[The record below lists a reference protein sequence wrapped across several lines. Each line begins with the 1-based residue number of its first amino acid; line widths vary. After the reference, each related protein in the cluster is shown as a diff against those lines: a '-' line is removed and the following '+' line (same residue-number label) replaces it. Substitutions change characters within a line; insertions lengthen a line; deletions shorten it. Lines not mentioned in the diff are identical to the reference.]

1 MKQDNERKRKKE
13 WVGIFLSRAPKKEE
27 LVPFPGLAT
36 PETILEELFN
46 QIDEQM

>member
-13 WVGIFLSRAPKKEE
+13 WVGIFLSLAPKKEE
-27 LVPFPGLAT
+27 PVPFPGLAT
-36 PETILEELFN
+36 PETIFEELFN